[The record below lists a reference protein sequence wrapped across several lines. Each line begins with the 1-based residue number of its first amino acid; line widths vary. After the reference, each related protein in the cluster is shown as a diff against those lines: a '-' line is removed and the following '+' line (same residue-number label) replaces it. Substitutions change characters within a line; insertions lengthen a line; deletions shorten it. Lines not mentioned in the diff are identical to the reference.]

1 MHGSNPRNDGD
12 ESDDQDPK
20 RKQPEG
26 GYPSIGTPG
35 PSDISLSS
43 RSSAS
48 ESARQR
54 PETRS
59 ELDKISVRMP
69 DELLAELDAVVREA
83 GWESRSEMIRQM
95 LRVQLERE
103 RQALEI
109 QRNRS
114 RGMD

>member
-1 MHGSNPRNDGD
+1 MYGSNPHSDGE
-12 ESDDQDPK
+12 ESDDQEPK

-26 GYPSIGTPG
+26 GVPSIGTPG
-35 PSDISLSS
+35 PSDISFSS
-43 RSSAS
+43 RSRTG
-48 ESARQR
+48 ESAPER

-69 DELLAELDAVVREA
+69 DELLAELDAVVDAA

-103 RQALEI
+103 RQAIEI
-109 QRNRS
+109 QRSRS
-114 RGMD
+114 RGR